1 MREEGWFENGSTI
14 EELDTFTRYVG
25 MTTKT
30 SEIQEFWNILYFSWS
45 VTTVADLKG
54 ILGEQQVRYLTKL
67 GDYVRIIKYL
77 PEIVEK
83 AGDAKITVE
92 QVLP

>member
-30 SEIQEFWNILYFSWS
+30 SKIQDFWNILYFSWS
-45 VTTVADLKG
+45 VTTVADLKSD
-54 ILGEQQVRYLTKL
+54 I
-67 GDYVRIIKYL
+67 
-77 PEIVEK
+77 
-83 AGDAKITVE
+83 
-92 QVLP
+92 